1 VAAFAALSTA
11 VMALPAAAATQ
22 TGTET
27 VTLTAGSL
35 SIAGCGT
42 CSAALSGPV
51 GPLAI
56 VGGAPAAIWT
66 DATGSGTGWDGTLQ
80 ATTMVYTGNWAQ
92 TGGTT
97 TTLAATTAGAY
108 SDTLDGIEYTVTVS
122 AGGTGTT
129 TPYTW
134 TSTDTTDHAG
144 GSGSAT
150 NGTAKAVGT
159 MGVTITFASGT
170 AYPSGAIYMVKVG
183 AFPASALALNTV
195 NFAVTPQTGTT
206 SGVPLSINN
215 GTTVPGG
222 GSAVKFV
229 TAAANTGMGAYQ
241 VTPGVQVTPDAS
253 TWAGVAYAS
262 TLTYT
267 IVSGP

>member
-1 VAAFAALSTA
+1 MLKPRRRLAAVVSVAAFAALSTA

-97 TTLAATTAGAY
+97 
-108 SDTLDGIEYTVTVS
+108 
-122 AGGTGTT
+122 
-129 TPYTW
+129 
-134 TSTDTTDHAG
+134 
-144 GSGSAT
+144 
-150 NGTAKAVGT
+150 
-159 MGVTITFASGT
+159 
-170 AYPSGAIYMVKVG
+170 
-183 AFPASALALNTV
+183 
-195 NFAVTPQTGTT
+195 
-206 SGVPLSINN
+206 
-215 GTTVPGG
+215 VPGG